1 LNRRSDDAVTFDS
14 RRFRPNF
21 LLEGCQPHEED
32 TWLSRS
38 VQIGEELRVLLL
50 APDPRCAITTHN
62 PATGERDADTL
73 RLILSYRPSPRSAY
87 FGVYGI
93 VERPGVVSVGN
104 VVTTPAELALKR

>member
-1 LNRRSDDAVTFDS
+1 
-14 RRFRPNF
+14 
-21 LLEGCQPHEED
+21 
-32 TWLSRS
+32 
-38 VQIGEELRVLLL
+38 LLL
-50 APDPRCAITTHN
+50 APDPRCAITTHT